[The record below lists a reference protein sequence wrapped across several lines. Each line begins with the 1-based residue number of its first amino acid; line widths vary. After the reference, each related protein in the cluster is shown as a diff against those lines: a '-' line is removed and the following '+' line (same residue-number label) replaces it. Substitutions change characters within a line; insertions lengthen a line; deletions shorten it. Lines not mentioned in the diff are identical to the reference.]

1 MTGTKHRAASLRQQ
15 TLVRPVFRPVSNIF
29 LLLHKILNGF
39 RRNSNNSN
47 RLNDYML
54 AKVKQEHR
62 NIGAGYERKD
72 IITFKE
78 LLIKSGSSLFQNMQ

>member
-1 MTGTKHRAASLRQQ
+1 
-15 TLVRPVFRPVSNIF
+15 
-29 LLLHKILNGF
+29 
-39 RRNSNNSN
+39 
-47 RLNDYML
+47 ML

-78 LLIKSGSSLFQNMQ
+78 LLIKSGSSLLQNMQ